1 MPLVYYRSH
10 DEMEVALWEAEES
23 LAFFKHSLEEQD
35 FNTDA
40 GRAINHPEKKLQ
52 WYASRYLLC
61 RIFPQA
67 IQLYRKGKPYLFN
80 GPRIS
85 FSHSRYTV
93 AVLLSQK
100 NTGVDIQWIDP
111 KLRIVSTRF
120 TDETEIAKIGSPD
133 DLRALSLIWSV
144 KEAVYKTYGTDLP
157 FKDIHIISF
166 DALSGETIV
175 HVSKKGQFFS
185 HRVASY
191 FPGDLALAYLID

>member
-1 MPLVYYRSH
+1 MPLIYYRSH

-23 LAFFKHSLEEQD
+23 LDYFKHSLEEQD
-35 FNTDA
+35 FNIDA

-52 WYASRYLLC
+52 WYASRFLLC

-85 FSHSRYTV
+85 FSHSRRTV

-111 KLRIVSTRF
+111 KLRIVAPRF
-120 TDETEIAKIGSPD
+120 TDETEIAKIKSTD

-144 KEAVYKTYGTDLP
+144 KEAVFKTYGTELP
-157 FKDIHIISF
+157 FRDIEIKNF
-166 DALSGETIV
+166 DALSGETM
-175 HVSKKGQFFS
+175 VSVKKKGQNIP
-185 HRVASY
+185 HRVASH